1 MALYANVATLH
12 PWTSGTTGQD
22 LFLCGRS
29 HPHTLCDPGLSTLV
43 PSHKQEQGQE
53 KEKDDRLELSFPGTS
68 LQELVLAGIFIGFDC
83 QLVHVLPFLS
93 HLTVLLMETVLN
105 FQMQLKT
112 AFRACPFLQEVVLRR
127 NSSYGNPD
135 PFLES
140 GDDGDPEAWSGAA
153 AVGGFA
159 ARSIAGDIKL
169 GVTPA
174 TAATSTLLL
183 LPMLK
188 NLHLSVETLN
198 PEAMNPQRLF
208 RLCPALQSSV
218 STDDSG
224 LSNWFY
230 KTLRQRIQIAPRP

>member
-1 MALYANVATLH
+1 M
-12 PWTSGTTGQD
+12 
-22 LFLCGRS
+22 
-29 HPHTLCDPGLSTLV
+29 
-43 PSHKQEQGQE
+43 
-53 KEKDDRLELSFPGTS
+53 DDRLELSFPETS
-68 LQELVLAGIFIGFDC
+68 LQELVLAGIFIGLDC

-93 HLTVLLMETVLN
+93 HLTVLLMETVLD
-105 FQMQLKT
+105 FQMRLKT
-112 AFRACPFLQEVVLRR
+112 ALRACPFLQEVVLRR

-140 GDDGDPEAWSGAA
+140 GDDGDPEAWIEELEMASEWDYVDEGA
-153 AVGGFA
+153 V
-159 ARSIAGDIKL
+159 DED
-169 GVTPA
+169 
-174 TAATSTLLL
+174 
-183 LPMLK
+183 